1 MFCKNCGKEMNPN
14 AVACMACGFAKGN
27 GNKFCANCGSEINP
41 GAVICVRCGANTAP
55 VATAAPGA
63 PAAKKTQTSMILG
76 IIGIVFAWIFA
87 LVGHVTSIIGIV
99 IGAKEYK
106 ETKKSTGLILS
117 IIGEA
122 CSILSSLI
130 GIILAGMMY

>member
-1 MFCKNCGKEMNPN
+1 MFCKNCGKEINVN
-14 AVACMACGFAKGN
+14 AVACMNCGFAKGN

-55 VATAAPGA
+55 VATATPGA
-63 PAAKKTQTSMILG
+63 PTAKKTQTSMILG

-87 LVGHVTSIIGIV
+87 LVGHVTSIIGII

-106 ETKKSTGLILS
+106 ETNKSTGLILS

-130 GIILAGMMY
+130 GIIMAGMMY